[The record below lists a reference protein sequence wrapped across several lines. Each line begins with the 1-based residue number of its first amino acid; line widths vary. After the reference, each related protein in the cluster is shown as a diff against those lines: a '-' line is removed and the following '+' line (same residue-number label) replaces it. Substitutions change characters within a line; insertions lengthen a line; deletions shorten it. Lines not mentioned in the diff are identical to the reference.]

1 MDAEGTVPYYN
12 HAHIT
17 QPVTRTHEL
26 REVLREGA
34 RSAGGE
40 VVGWYGAGVVP
51 RYVVA
56 RRHVKARVVEPLR
69 AVLHWRAI
77 VSAIRWALTAT
88 TSNAPWQPWLQ
99 R

>member
-34 RSAGGE
+34 RSGGDQA
-40 VVGWYGAGVVP
+40 VWWYEAGVVP
-51 RYVVA
+51 RYAVA
-56 RRHVKARVVEPLR
+56 HRHLKARVAEPLR
-69 AVLHWRAI
+69 SDALRMRRIVVWVRAVLWPDLSPA
-77 VSAIRWALTAT
+77 W
-88 TSNAPWQPWLQ
+88 
-99 R
+99 